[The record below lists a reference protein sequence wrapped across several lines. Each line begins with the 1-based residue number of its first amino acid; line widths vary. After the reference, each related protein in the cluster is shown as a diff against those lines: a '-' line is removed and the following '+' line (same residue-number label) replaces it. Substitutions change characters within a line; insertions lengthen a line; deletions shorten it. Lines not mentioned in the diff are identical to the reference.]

1 MSNPR
6 SIFPPDH
13 RVFQGGRYLRA
24 FDHAPDIDHYEH
36 SILTYLGSLMPFDK
50 GFVSHAAFPS
60 IATISRS
67 TKISEATVRKKLRS
81 LQGKGYVNVEAVRFL
96 NERGFFQQSSN
107 NYFLSDLA
115 FQFFEDVIGSHH
127 YIGTI
132 RKRAVGE
139 AYSFSRDEPS
149 PLSGAGGYYESRTDP
164 LSETVPNSPQ
174 KIQNESP
181 SEPSYS
187 ADRDIFSMKGEVD
200 RIAAAWEELLNV
212 PVSKGEKE
220 RFFREYVRSRGN
232 EIHYSERI
240 LKIASDPYLT
250 SRARSL
256 NFLFSGLDCALRN
269 RAEIVKKGSL
279 ALLESRTPEELIE
292 TISKIPSF
300 IQRQSLEYGKPTE
313 AIIQHLLQKPL
324 EEAKR
329 QHGLEGAQDVPR
341 NEHELKT
348 EIIRLMR
355 EEPREDRRSELKII
369 LDALPRLNFSY
380 CLELFQRFKE
390 KFRTEGASK

>member
-1 MSNPR
+1 
-6 SIFPPDH
+6 
-13 RVFQGGRYLRA
+13 
-24 FDHAPDIDHYEH
+24 
-36 SILTYLGSLMPFDK
+36 MPFDK
-50 GFVSHAAFPS
+50 GFVSHVAWPS
-60 IATISRS
+60 VATISRS

-81 LQGKGYVNVEAVRFL
+81 LQGKGYVKVEAVRFL

-115 FQFFEDVIGSHH
+115 FQFFEDVIGSSH
-127 YIGTI
+127 YIETI

-139 AYSFSRDEPS
+139 PYSFSREEPS
-149 PLSGAGGYYESRTDP
+149 SLSDVGGDCESRTDP
-164 LSETVPNSPQ
+164 RSKTVPNSPQ

-187 ADRDIFSMKGEVD
+187 ADREIFSMRGEVD
-200 RIAAAWEELLNV
+200 RIAAVWEKLLNV

-220 RFFREYVRSRGN
+220 SFFREYVRSRGN

-250 SRARSL
+250 SRAKSL

-279 ALLESRTPEELIE
+279 ALLDSRTPEELNE

-300 IQRQSLEYGKPTE
+300 IRQKSQDYANPTA

-329 QHGLEGAQDVPR
+329 QHGLEGALSLPR

-348 EIIRLMR
+348 EIERLISR
-355 EEPREDRRSELKII
+355 EPREDRRYELRII
-369 LDALPRLNFSY
+369 LDALPRLNFGC
-380 CLELFQRFKE
+380 CLELFHRFKE
-390 KFRTEGASK
+390 KSSNEKGSV